1 MIWPFG
7 LARLTRAGVPHDN
20 VRTSL
25 LAKCEGRQGGGRN
38 IDEKRVGASQASVD
52 EPARFGRQAT
62 VLAPAGQNAEARVTP
77 GSNSRAV
84 YVTLTI
90 GTVT

>member
-1 MIWPFG
+1 MSWPFG
-7 LARLTRAGVPHDN
+7 LAPLTGAAVPRDN

-25 LAKCEGRQGGGRN
+25 LAKGEGRQGGGRN
-38 IDEKRVGASQASVD
+38 IDEERVGASQASVG

-62 VLAPAGQNAEARVTP
+62 VLVRAGQNAEARVTLGP
-77 GSNSRAV
+77 NLRAV